1 MSSKAGSL
9 GKDAITLTA
18 SKIIAN
24 VLTMLT
30 AMLLARVRT
39 LEENGTYSQLLLVIN
54 LVTSILMLGLPNSIN
69 FFLAKANTEEEKNR
83 FLSVY
88 YTLSTLLSAVVG
100 ITLACLMPCWETYF
114 SNPQIA
120 EFGFFLLIYPWTR
133 IICSSADNVLVVLK
147 KTKVLMLYRLFNS
160 IAVLASILFI
170 WLCNLDFR
178 TYMVLYVTVEAA
190 FALFVYRLAA
200 HYTGKIRFHIDRDLI
215 RRIFEF
221 SIPIGLAGIIGTL
234 NIELDKLMI
243 GRMFSTEELAVYT
256 YASKEMPVTLIA
268 SSITA
273 VLMPRMVRLFEQ
285 NKNREA
291 IEMWKNATTLS
302 VAILAFFAVGL
313 ATFSREAI
321 TFLYSEKYVSGHMVF
336 SVYSLCLL
344 TKCTYFGMVLNA
356 KGATKSILYCSI
368 GTLALNVMLNLFF
381 YRMFGMIGPAL
392 ATLIAALSMQL
403 LQLLLSSRLLEVR
416 FCEIFPWKSSVQFLM
431 LNGMFSAAS
440 VFVLKLVQ
448 RSVAVAILCAVLW
461 GITYFCAIGKRA
473 LSYWNQMNSTK

>member
-1 MSSKAGSL
+1 MSRQANL
-9 GKDAITLTA
+9 GKDAVTLTV

-39 LEENGTYSQLLLVIN
+39 LEENGTYSQLLLVTN

-69 FFLAKANTEEEKNR
+69 FFLAKANTDEEKNR

-114 SNPQIA
+114 LNPQLA
-120 EFGFFLLIYPWTR
+120 ECGFFLLIYPWTR

-178 TYMVLYVTVEAA
+178 TYLVLYIAVETS
-190 FALFVYRLAA
+190 FSLFVYWLAA
-200 HYTGKIRFHIDRDLI
+200 HYTGKIRISFDRELI
-215 RRIFEF
+215 RKIFEF

-268 SSITA
+268 SSLTA

-285 NKNREA
+285 NKNQEA

-302 VAILAFFAVGL
+302 MSILAFFAVGL

-321 TFLYSEKYVSGHMVF
+321 IFLYSDKYISGSVVF

-356 KGATKSILYCSI
+356 KGATKNILYCSI
-368 GTLALNVMLNLFF
+368 GSLVLNVVLNLLF
-381 YRMFGMIGPAL
+381 YKIFGMIGPAL
-392 ATLIAALSMQL
+392 ATFFAAISMQL
-403 LQLLLSSRLLEVR
+403 LQLLLSSKLLKVR
-416 FCEIFPWKSSVQFLM
+416 FFDIFPWKNIARFLV
-431 LNGMFSAAS
+431 LNGLFSIVS
-440 VFVLKLVQ
+440 MFVLKFVQ
-448 RSVAVAILCAVLW
+448 RSVTVAIMCAVFW
-461 GITYFCAIGKRA
+461 GITYFYIIRRRVFF
-473 LSYWNQMNSTK
+473 YWNQMNGTK